1 MVARPEVGGV
11 RPTAIRKVVDLPA
24 PFGPRKPVT
33 RPGRA
38 VKLTSSTA
46 VNGPYFLLSA
56 SILITSTPWPS
67 GRTRHIREIAETC
80 TRPPWTSPQGCDR
93 YGGVGG
99 GVRAREA
106 DKARQV
112 F

>member
-24 PFGPRKPVT
+24 PFGPRKPLT

-46 VNGPYFLLSA
+46 VNGPYFLLSD
-56 SILITSTPWPS
+56 SILITGTPWPP
-67 GRTRHIREIAETC
+67 GCTRHIREIAGTC
-80 TRPPWTSPQGCDR
+80 THRPWSSPQGSPAS
-93 YGGVGG
+93 GSIVGTSG
-99 GVRAREA
+99 SH
-106 DKARQV
+106 
-112 F
+112 